1 MSEFIEWQYIIL
13 VVLVSIKLILLSVTA
28 GARVKKQNG
37 AIHGHDVSTENA
49 TPNTYNTVV
58 RSRQESTNL

>member
-1 MSEFIEWQYIIL
+1 MSQFIKWQYIIL
-13 VVLVSIKLILLSVTA
+13 VLLLSIKLVLISVTA

-49 TPNTYNTVV
+49 TPNTYNSVV